1 MLKDYIKY
9 AYMAKLGYKY
19 IGIFK
24 KTYFDPFISLKQGYK
39 NLSLARQEYSKTV
52 LEYLNIEVK
61 IVGTLPQEDKI
72 LYAINH
78 RSLLD
83 IIVMENIFSEFDKS
97 GVWIA
102 KQELLDAFYGKFFE
116 YSACMS
122 VDLNNGKGMLKF
134 FKELKK
140 TLAKVDDL
148 NVYIFPEGERYNGE
162 GIKNFQSGAEKIA
175 KANKLKIVPVFI
187 NDKLEKVFQEAPFE
201 QTKVVEVH
209 IGEIIKEGTLQENYQ
224 KLMQKAQEGK

>member
-1 MLKDYIKY
+1 
-9 AYMAKLGYKY
+9 
-19 IGIFK
+19 
-24 KTYFDPFISLKQGYK
+24 
-39 NLSLARQEYSKTV
+39 
-52 LEYLNIEVK
+52 
-61 IVGTLPQEDKI
+61 
-72 LYAINH
+72 
-78 RSLLD
+78 
-83 IIVMENIFSEFDKS
+83 
-97 GVWIA
+97 
-102 KQELLDAFYGKFFE
+102 
-116 YSACMS
+116 
-122 VDLNNGKGMLKF
+122 MLKF

-224 KLMQKAQEGK
+224 KLMQKAQEEK